1 MKTTIYDWM
10 KYGFTMVPN
19 VLFNRFNQLN
29 LSSDELLL
37 VLYLLSQ
44 LNQSHSVEETTKV
57 ANQLG
62 WSTTKLFEIL
72 NSLMDKNYLSIE
84 LVPDKYGKHSDHYS
98 IRPFFEQL
106 DEKYFQPEEA
116 KFDVPVET
124 KTEMTMPTESIVDTF
139 EREFGRT
146 LTPLEL
152 ETLNSWIVKDRY
164 PADLIKL
171 ALKEA
176 VIHQAISLKYIDKIL
191 LTWQKRNIRT
201 ANEAQR
207 EMERYQQQQQKKQ
220 SSYTAPTN
228 DSSYDR
234 FQIPLYNWHQK
245 D

>member
-1 MKTTIYDWM
+1 MKPTNYDWM
-10 KYGFTMVPN
+10 KSGYTMVPN
-19 VLFNRFNQLN
+19 IIFNRFHQLN
-29 LSSDELLL
+29 LSSDEFLLI
-37 VLYLLSQ
+37 LYLLSQ
-44 LNQSHSVEETTKV
+44 LNQSQSVDEMSKI

-62 WSTTKLFEIL
+62 WSSTKLFETL

-84 LVPDKYGKHSDHYS
+84 LVPDKFGKHSDHYS
-98 IRPFFEQL
+98 LRPFFEQL
-106 DEKYFQPEEA
+106 DEKYFQAEEV
-116 KFDVPVET
+116 KFSVPVAPSFT
-124 KTEMTMPTESIVDTF
+124 ADVPTESIVNTF

-152 ETLNSWIVKDRY
+152 ETLNAWVVLDKY
-164 PADLIKL
+164 PTDLIKL

-191 LTWQKRNIRT
+191 LTWEKKNIRT

-207 EMERYQQQQQKKQ
+207 EMERYQDKQQNKQ
-220 SSYTAPTN
+220 APPSNTTP

-234 FQIPLYNWHQK
+234 FQIPLYDWHKK